1 MNKVNKNNFDR
12 LPLNVHRFLSGVPL
26 HSLDFIELKGGRK
39 GMMMDEIYRITQLN
53 QAEEIEFGFAT
64 TSLFWLRGLIGK
76 ILRWDDVPELINAH
90 SWLSRLTEDER
101 EKSTIPS
108 GKIESINTI
117 LYCYKNE
124 ILFEI
129 INRTVHCFWVL
140 ASEEESAGYN
150 LYIAVYVR
158 KLNWQTP
165 IYMTLVSPLL
175 KWIIYPSIKKSIER
189 NWEKSFSTEKKLSKM
204 SVGI

>member
-1 MNKVNKNNFDR
+1 MNKGNKNSFDR

-39 GMMMDEIYRITQLN
+39 GITMDEIYRITQLN
-53 QAEEIEFGFAT
+53 RAEEIEFGFVT

-76 ILRWDDVPELINAH
+76 VLRWDDVPELINAN
-90 SWLSRLTEDER
+90 SWLSRLTADER

-108 GKIESINTI
+108 GKVESINTI
-117 LYCYKNE
+117 LYCYQNE

-140 ASEEESAGYN
+140 ASEEKPTGYD

-158 KLNWQTP
+158 KLNWRTP
-165 IYMTLVSPLL
+165 IYMTLVSPVL
-175 KWIIYPSIKKSIER
+175 KWIIYPAIKKSIAR
-189 NWEKSFSTEKKLSKM
+189 NWEKSFSTKKKLSKM
-204 SVGI
+204 PVKI